1 MLCNIV
7 TNPYKALPF
16 EKFHYKATTRPK
28 NPTAPRIPAATMF
41 VGAAPAL
48 LELLEG
54 VVEPE
59 VVVLVTT
66 AVGALVMV
74 VNVLL
79 EYDVVLGDVVAGA
92 VTVELP
98 KVVMPASTSSEAIS
112 GIRVAAVIAMPITQD
127 CASGGKVLYHAGKP
141 LTRI

>member
-1 MLCNIV
+1 MLLQHNNQPIQCSS
-7 TNPYKALPF
+7 LR
-16 EKFHYKATTRPK
+16 KFHYKATTRPK
-28 NPTAPRIPAATMF
+28 NPTAPRIPAATTF

-54 VVEPE
+54 VIEPE
-59 VVVLVTT
+59 VVILVTT
-66 AVGALVMV
+66 AVGALVVV

-98 KVVMPASTSSEAIS
+98 NVVMPASTSSEAIS
-112 GIRVAAVIAMPITQD
+112 GIRVAAVIAMPMTQD
-127 CASGGKVLYHAGKP
+127 
-141 LTRI
+141 